1 MMKCFASR
9 WGLGA
14 AFVLLGVAS
23 LVDAPKA
30 QAQASSMTTAA
41 PPKFIGG
48 DAHTKAPKVAPP
60 AALPGAQSN
69 PDEVAPRASIDL
81 PPNQALFDAINRG
94 DITVARDAIGR
105 GADLDAHNVL
115 GMTPLDLSVDLG
127 RNDITFLLLSMRG
140 SAPPPASADAPT
152 LAAGKGKGK
161 GKQDVVASKVA
172 PKLVT
177 RTISESKTAPAPVRQ
192 FVSTDPGT
200 PAPKAGFLGFDGAAA
215 HTQTP

>member
-115 GMTPLDLSVDLG
+115 GMTRSTCRSISAAMTSPSCCCRCAVRRRRRRAPMPPRSRPARARASRMLSPARWH
-127 RNDITFLLLSMRG
+127 RNW
-140 SAPPPASADAPT
+140 
-152 LAAGKGKGK
+152 
-161 GKQDVVASKVA
+161 
-172 PKLVT
+172 
-177 RTISESKTAPAPVRQ
+177 
-192 FVSTDPGT
+192 
-200 PAPKAGFLGFDGAAA
+200 
-215 HTQTP
+215 

>member
-1 MMKCFASR
+1 MISFANR
-9 WGLGA
+9 WALGMVVLA
-14 AFVLLGVAS
+14 ALAY
-23 LVDAPKA
+23 APKA
-30 QAQASSMTTAA
+30 HAQASSMTSAA
-41 PPKFIGG
+41 PPKFIGA
-48 DAHTKAPKVAPP
+48 DAHPKVQKVAPP

-69 PDEVAPRASIDL
+69 PDDVAPRANIDL

-115 GMTPLDLSVDLG
+115 GMTPIDLSVDLG

-140 SAPPPASADAPT
+140 SAPPPAVADGPAP
-152 LAAGKGKGK
+152 AAGKGRT
-161 GKQDVVASKVA
+161 VLASSKVA

-177 RTISESKTAPAPVRQ
+177 RTVTESRGTPAPAPIRQ

-215 HTQTP
+215 RTQTP